1 MNALLIC
8 PSDSPEAVFYSRH
21 SPLALIPVLGRSALD
36 RALGNL
42 ANQGAKRI
50 VILAADRP
58 DKIRSAVL
66 EGKPWGVHATVHAE
80 SRDLT
85 IEEAT
90 AKHTKA
96 DEEWSVQSLNVW
108 QLGDST
114 NSKDWFTALIDQIPA
129 TGPETVGMSEI
140 KPGVWVGSHSKISP
154 DAIIEPP
161 CWIGQHAWIA
171 AGTVIGPRAVIEK
184 SACVEEG
191 AEVVNSFVGPSTYVG
206 GFIELRDSMAWGN
219 RLLNRNSESLTEIT
233 DAFLL
238 SDLSL
243 KPSRQYHN
251 LIGRILALFAL
262 IITSPI
268 LVPAWFRAMS
278 RNQPLF
284 SLKRAAKAPIRLT
297 EPVIET
303 MNWPS
308 LNGIS
313 GLWSRWPLLWSI
325 VIGEFN
331 WVGNTPLTLD
341 QASEL
346 NGEFERLWLTVPAGL
361 ISLADIEDSDGPLGD
376 AARAHAAFYASNPNS
391 LSQDI
396 SILYRAFLK
405 SFQSSDQSSSLTQP
419 LVQS

>member
-8 PSDSPEAVFYSRH
+8 PSESPETVFYSRH

-36 RALGNL
+36 RALADL

-50 VILAADRP
+50 LILAADRP
-58 DKIRSAVL
+58 DKIRSAVH
-66 EGKPWGVHATVHAE
+66 EGKPWGVHATVLAE
-80 SRDLT
+80 SCDLS
-85 IEEAT
+85 IEEAKL
-90 AKHTKA
+90 KHTNA
-96 DEEWSVQSLNVW
+96 DEEWLVQSLNVW
-108 QLGDST
+108 QFGNAT
-114 NSKDWFTALIDQIPA
+114 TSKEWFNALVDQLPSV
-129 TGPETVGMSEI
+129 GPETVGMSEI
-140 KPGVWVGSHSKISP
+140 QPGVWVGTHSKVSP
-154 DAIIEPP
+154 DAKIEAPN
-161 CWIGQHAWIA
+161 WIGQHAWIA

-191 AEVVNSFVGPSTYVG
+191 AEVVNSFVGPSTYAG

-219 RLLNRNSESLTEIT
+219 RLLNRNSESLIEIT

-243 KPSRQYHN
+243 KPRRQCHN
-251 LIGRILALFAL
+251 LIGRIIALLALIL
-262 IITSPI
+262 TSPI
-268 LVPAWFRAMS
+268 LVLAWLRAMS
-278 RNQPLF
+278 KNQPLF
-284 SLKRAAKAPIRLT
+284 ILKRAAKAPIRLT
-297 EPVIET
+297 EPVNKT

-331 WVGNTPLTLD
+331 WVGNSPLTLD

-361 ISLADIEDSDGPLGD
+361 ISLADVEDSDGPLGD
-376 AARAHAAFYASNPNS
+376 AARAHAAFYASNPSS
-391 LSQDI
+391 LLQDI

-405 SFQSSDQSSSLTQP
+405 SFQCSNQSPPLTQP